1 MDQKLEYVATFWPD
15 TDVSLIC
22 NDWEHSLCSQRLDSD
37 TLAHYSCKTGKEI
50 LYPLSRGKPAKIPSM
65 KSLCNEVC
73 FRSEYTSQRLM
84 MPWTGLTMLE
94 KDKELILVA
103 VNAVGDLF
111 EAVIGN
117 EVLNED
123 MEQTTFGA
131 SFGDTSFD
139 MFDYENPFHNCSYSE
154 KEKTFIQNTSIP
166 SDEFL
171 FTENNLLVHIQGQ
184 LKSLKTPFFKAKIW
198 L

>member
-1 MDQKLEYVATFWPD
+1 
-15 TDVSLIC
+15 
-22 NDWEHSLCSQRLDSD
+22 
-37 TLAHYSCKTGKEI
+37 
-50 LYPLSRGKPAKIPSM
+50 M

-117 EVLNED
+117 EVINEH
-123 MEQTTFGA
+123 MEQTNFGA

-139 MFDYENPFHNCSYSE
+139 MFDYEEPFHNCSYSE
-154 KEKTFIQNTSIP
+154 KEKTFIQNTSIQRFVENLVNSRVKLMRQFDKFFQSKFP
-166 SDEFL
+166 MKIAVL
-171 FTENNLLVHIQGQ
+171 F
-184 LKSLKTPFFKAKIW
+184 SFS
-198 L
+198 